1 MRVSDL
7 GVRGQQEMG
16 EYDVFLCY
24 NRRDQDAVKGI
35 AGTLNE
41 NKVRPWLDV
50 WDLRPGDV
58 WQDKLSEITGRV
70 KAAAGLVEAEIYA
83 VEILEEIDHCCGSP
97 CAPGKM
103 TGITRTP
110 PSTNARSNAR
120 I

>member
-1 MRVSDL
+1 MLIVASTVIGRAGTGTVSVAYEHS
-7 GVRGQQEMG
+7 GTHAR
-16 EYDVFLCY
+16 
-24 NRRDQDAVKGI
+24 DAV
-35 AGTLNE
+35 
-41 NKVRPWLDV
+41 NKL
-50 WDLRPGDV
+50 GH
-58 WQDKLSEITGRV
+58 RV
-70 KAAAGLVEAEIYA
+70 GLVEAEIYA

>member
-70 KAAAGLVEAEIYA
+70 KAAAGLVGPNQTGPFRSAR
-83 VEILEEIDHCCGSP
+83 CCAHSWMGVSV
-97 CAPGKM
+97 
-103 TGITRTP
+103 
-110 PSTNARSNAR
+110 
-120 I
+120 